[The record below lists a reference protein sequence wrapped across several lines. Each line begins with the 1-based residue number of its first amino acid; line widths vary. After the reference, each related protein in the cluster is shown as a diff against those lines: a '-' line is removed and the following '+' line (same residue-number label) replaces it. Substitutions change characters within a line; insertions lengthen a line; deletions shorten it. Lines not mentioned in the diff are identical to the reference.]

1 MDAAKI
7 LKKRGLRITKIRVAI
22 LETLGANNLALP
34 YSKLQ
39 KELSRFDRTTL
50 YRTLL
55 ILKDKGFIH
64 KALEEKG
71 ESYYALCSDCTSSI
85 HNHNHVHF
93 KCNKCS
99 SVQCLHITKEL
110 QLSIPKMS
118 VNSIEITAKG
128 TCSACLLAD

>member
-7 LKKRGLRITKIRVAI
+7 LKKRGLRITKIRVEI
-22 LETLGANNLALP
+22 LETLAANLQALP

-39 KELSRFDRTTL
+39 KDLSRFDRTTL

-55 ILKDKGFIH
+55 ILRDKGFIH

-71 ESYYALCSDCTSSI
+71 ESYYALCSNCTSSM

-93 KCNKCS
+93 KCNRCS
-99 SVQCLHITKEL
+99 SVQCLHITNKL
-110 QLSIPKMS
+110 DLSIPKMS
-118 VNSIEITAKG
+118 INSIEITAKG